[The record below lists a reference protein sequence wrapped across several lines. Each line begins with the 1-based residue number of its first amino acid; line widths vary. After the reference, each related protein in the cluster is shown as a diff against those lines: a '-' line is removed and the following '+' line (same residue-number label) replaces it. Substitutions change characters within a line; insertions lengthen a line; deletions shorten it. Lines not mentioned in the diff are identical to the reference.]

1 MYWHIVTFNVWPAH
15 RGTWQSPWSMGLVA
29 VTVPQAPDA
38 TMSLAGARG
47 FGGGF
52 GGGGD
57 GGLGGL
63 GGLGGGG
70 GLGGEL
76 QLPSK

>member
-1 MYWHIVTFNVWPAH
+1 MLTFIVWPAH
-15 RGTWQSPWSMGLVA
+15 KLTWQSPCPIGLAA
-29 VTVPQAPDA
+29 VTMPHAPDA
-38 TMSLAGARG
+38 TMSLGAPRG
-47 FGGGF
+47 FGGGL

-57 GGLGGL
+57 GGL